1 MCSVF
6 VPMNICFAV
15 SAEHIVKI
23 YQQPAENSAK
33 TMLSADSHTFL
44 CRLYELMNCWADC
57 NFRMLD
63 MLNNQTLNQISF
75 LNMRFHLNPSFSSL
89 EIMMNEALPT
99 I

>member
-23 YQQPAENSAK
+23 YRQPAENSVK
-33 TMLSADSHTFL
+33 TMLSADCHTFL
-44 CRLYELMNCWADC
+44 CRLYELMNCWTDC